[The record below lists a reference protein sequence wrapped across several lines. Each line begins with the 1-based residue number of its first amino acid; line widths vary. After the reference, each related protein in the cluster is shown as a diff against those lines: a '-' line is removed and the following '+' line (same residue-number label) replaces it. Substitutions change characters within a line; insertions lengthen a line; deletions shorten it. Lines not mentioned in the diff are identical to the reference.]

1 MKVTGQSAIVSG
13 GASGLGRATVER
25 LVAEGASVAI
35 FDNNVELGSQAARDT
50 GALFVEVDIT
60 SEDSVVSGISQAAAV
75 HGPARI
81 MVNCAA
87 IGGPGIRTAGKKG
100 PHPLDIFQKLV
111 QVNLV
116 GAFNITRLAA
126 SEMVG
131 LDPLKRGER
140 GVIINVSS
148 INALD
153 GPVGTVAYTAAKA
166 GVVGMTIT
174 VARDLAPRGVR
185 ACTIAPGNFETP
197 MLMAAPGEMLDALL
211 DSVPFPNDRFGDP
224 ADFASLVLHI
234 CENIMLNGEIVRLDA
249 AIRHSHTG

>member
-1 MKVTGQSAIVSG
+1 MKVSGHAAIVTG
-13 GASGLGRATVER
+13 GASGLGLATAKR
-25 LVAEGASVAI
+25 LVEEGVKVSI
-35 FDNNVELGSQAARDT
+35 FDRNSALGHQVAAET
-50 GALFVEVDIT
+50 GVLFVEADIT
-60 SEDSVVSGISQAAAV
+60 SEESVLNAIGQAAAA

-81 MVNCAA
+81 LVNCAA
-87 IGGPGIRTAGKKG
+87 IGGPGIRTAGKRG
-100 PHPLDIFQKLV
+100 PHPLDIFQELV

-116 GAFNITRLAA
+116 GAFNVTRLAA
-126 SEMVG
+126 AEMVKLET
-131 LDPLKRGER
+131 LDRGER

-197 MLMAAPGEMLDALL
+197 MLMNAPEEFLQALQA
-211 DSVPFPNDRFGDP
+211 SVPFPNDRFGDP
-224 ADFASLVLHI
+224 ADFASLALHV
-234 CENIMLNGEIVRLDA
+234 CENIMLNGEVIRIDG
-249 AIRHSHTG
+249 AIRHSHAS